1 MKIYVSDKEIDN
13 NNLNYVVEDWYEEYW
28 LLKGNKEENGFEIHD
43 DVGLVKIQSLEQHEA
58 EIRKQECQKVL
69 DELLEWVEQNTVN
82 PTSARQLEYITVYGL
97 KQKLN
102 EMKGEE

>member
-43 DVGLVKIQSLEQHEA
+43 DVGLVEIQSLEQHEA
-58 EIRKQECQKVL
+58 EIRKQERQKVIA
-69 DELLEWVEQNTVN
+69 ELREWVDKE
-82 PTSARQLEYITVYGL
+82 SDGGL
-97 KQKLN
+97 MYPVATLVERLN
-102 EMKGEE
+102 EMKGE